1 MEQSLNHWSAY
12 WRAGARHSLPQDFEG
27 NYDREIAR
35 FWSEHFSQLDNTAR
49 LLDLCT
55 GSGAIAM
62 LAHQSAPPG
71 ASIVAV
77 DGAHVEPETLHAIWG
92 GLGDALGRIEFI
104 FGCPIEE
111 LNETQVGGLFDLVTS
126 QYGLEYCNLEAVS
139 EQLVKL
145 IKPHGRLVMMTHATD
160 SDMSSTM
167 SQEAGDY
174 KILDESGY
182 LKLLAS
188 WSKNQISGQDLS
200 DRLTRIS
207 NQLAPI
213 YQKSASPLLA
223 QVLET
228 NRIVLAQPMGEIMA
242 QASLAAAYLE
252 QLAYAQSRLEDMRR
266 VTQLVGS
273 GDDWLQP
280 LLDSGLVLQDTGEIR
295 IDGSHVAGK
304 TWVLARPA

>member
-12 WRAGARHSLPQDFEG
+12 WRAGAQHSLPQDFEG
-27 NYDREIAR
+27 NYDREIAH
-35 FWSEHFSQLDNTAR
+35 FWSEHFSQLDSTAR
-49 LLDLCT
+49 ILDLCT

-77 DGAHVEPETLHAIWG
+77 DGAHVEPEALQAIWG
-92 GLGDALGRIEFI
+92 EQSQTHGRIEFI
-104 FGCPIEE
+104 FGCRIEALDE
-111 LNETQVGGLFDLVTS
+111 MRVGGSFDLVTS
-126 QYGLEYCNLEAVS
+126 QYGLEYCNLEALS
-139 EQLVKL
+139 DRLVKL
-145 IKPHGRLVMMTHATD
+145 IKPNGKLVMMTHATD

-174 KILDESGY
+174 QMLKEAGY
-182 LKLLAS
+182 FKLLSS

-213 YQKSASPLLA
+213 YQKTASPLLA

-242 QASLAAAYLE
+242 QASLAGAYLE
-252 QLAYAQSRLEDMRR
+252 QLVYAQSRLEDMRR
-266 VTQLVGS
+266 VTQLVGN

-280 LLDSGLVLQDTGEIR
+280 LLDSGLTLQDSGETR
-295 IDGSHVAGK
+295 IDGAHLAGR